1 MRTKDGLKQLKEIT
15 ILLQYLYLDESH
27 EVTVSNGVTDIR
39 IRMLNDFRFTAQNM
53 QFPSLPELAYTG
65 EMTVPNMLAI
75 IEQLK
80 ETPAKEFSHR
90 FANRWEEIETLTRIN
105 LYKNR

>member
-27 EVTVSNGVTDIR
+27 EVTVSNGSDGYPDLYVGMISGSRRKTCSSR
-39 IRMLNDFRFTAQNM
+39 HYLNW
-53 QFPSLPELAYTG
+53 AYTG

-75 IEQLK
+75 
-80 ETPAKEFSHR
+80 HR
-90 FANRWEEIETLTRIN
+90 TA
-105 LYKNR
+105 